1 MCLNTKV
8 KSNTNRSVRIYI
20 LQGLILLFYSV
31 SCLNS
36 YSVEEKITTPPINL
50 TESFLHSKNVVRIQY
65 TIDYLPVT
73 NDQILN
79 ILKEHTLIELGSPF
93 SRNAI
98 KMSINDLYSLNQF
111 SQINVYTKDTPEG
124 IELQFELENV
134 MHIQTIRIIGV
145 DSDELRKAIRDT
157 IRLEPGGMYL
167 PTIAKRDES
176 SIKEVCADNGY
187 FNSKVEIITE
197 TDTGILTYQI
207 DLGSP
212 TIVSK
217 FHIQGNSTLFSEY
230 LKGVV
235 GEFIGELYRK
245 SDVNEAIL
253 EIQDFYKE
261 KYYPNCDI
269 VADFNHITGLLT
281 IKIVEGTQLLLEFVD
296 ESGKQIFSDFTVGDF
311 LKQIGIISG
320 ESEKDLLRNR
330 IITYLNSET
339 LWSQTVQSHFEA
351 KGYDNTTVEWEKL
364 TNSPLHIKFT
374 VAKGKRYIV
383 KDIIIEGNFAF
394 SEQELLREID
404 TKPYHIA
411 TQLFRRHIFTRQE
424 LTEDLERLRILYQK
438 AGYPK
443 ASIRI
448 QQLDK
453 RIPKNRKFGEVS
465 IHLIVFEDRKEV
477 INRCIFS
484 GNNVLDTAILLNA
497 LPNKPPQPNAPL
509 ILKSYQNAILKVY
522 QDHGYMDVAIIN
534 SPNTQYID
542 KMITPVFQVDGNFSE
557 MLDSGL
563 ISGLIPNEIR
573 EEFQKHFL
581 SLSDDTYIATSMG
594 DEWSIQDINGNPR
607 YTLKQGQAALSVFEH
622 GVVYFEINEGQ
633 QIGFGEILFAG
644 DTGVKQLV
652 LNREVAH
659 LQGTLFTPDK
669 LSKAIQNLNSTG
681 VFEPGIRT
689 ERRIKADIGGNTY
702 QNIQSGSANLLSTQ
716 PIYQD
721 VLIRLQKRKPG
732 AYGASIGY
740 SSSDGPR
747 GTISLSHVNLF
758 QRNNRFRLRGRWGT
772 RGYLYDTTLTEPW
785 LLGRTSGSL
794 QFLGRKLEEDDG
806 VRALQGSFT
815 LSRRLY
821 ESHRFNLEYSYREL
835 KDTSDTT
842 SGINP
847 STTVSSLRFLWRQDN
862 RMPPINPK
870 SGMLNE
876 VTVEYAGGFLGG
888 KSSFIK
894 TITDFRYHRLLN
906 ERGFV
911 FAPAIRIGITTG
923 LQEENQD
930 SELISFERFWAGG
943 STTVRGYEERGLG
956 PVDSTGKHRGNIQFV
971 FNTELRFP
979 IFAPFDGVLFF
990 DSGNVWD
997 TYKDVKF
1004 EWLPSSVGVGLR
1016 LDIGPFIGGIDYAV
1030 PIITVPDVP
1039 IQTFY
1044 IRVGTPY

>member
-1 MCLNTKV
+1 MCPNTKIKSITNLSV
-8 KSNTNRSVRIYI
+8 KV
-20 LQGLILLFYSV
+20 LFLLGFILLFQCV
-31 SCLNS
+31 FCFNS
-36 YSVEEKITTPPINL
+36 YSVEETVTALPIDPTNSSL
-50 TESFLHSKNVVRIQY
+50 SSKKVVRIEY
-65 TIDYLPVT
+65 TIDNIPVT
-73 NDQILN
+73 NDEILN
-79 ILKEHTLIELGSPF
+79 ILKEQTLIEHGSRF
-93 SRNAI
+93 SRSAV
-98 KMSINDLYSLNQF
+98 KLSINSLYSLNQF
-111 SQINVYTKDTPEG
+111 SQINVYTKDTSEG
-124 IELQFELENV
+124 IVVQFELENV
-134 MHIQTIRIIGV
+134 MLLQSINFVGV

-157 IRLEPGGMYL
+157 IRLEPGGMFL
-167 PTIAKRDES
+167 PSIAKRDES

-187 FNSKVEIITE
+187 FNSNVEIIT
-197 TDTGILTYQI
+197 DTATGVLTFQI
-207 DLGSP
+207 DLGIP

-230 LKGVV
+230 LKGVTEEFV
-235 GEFIGELYRK
+235 GKLYRK
-245 SDVNEAIL
+245 SKVNEAIS
-253 EIQDFYKE
+253 EIQDFYRE
-261 KYYPNCDI
+261 KYYPNSDI
-269 VADFNHITGLLT
+269 VADFNQETGLLT

-296 ESGKQIFSDFTVGDF
+296 ENGEKIFSDFTVVDI
-311 LKQIGIISG
+311 LKQIGLITG

-339 LWSQTVQSHFEA
+339 LWSQTIQTHFEA
-351 KGYDNTTVEWEKL
+351 EGYDNTTVEWEKL

-374 VAKGKRYIV
+374 VAKGQRYIV
-383 KDIIIEGNFAF
+383 KNIVFEGNFAF

-404 TKPYHIA
+404 TKPSHLAI
-411 TQLFRRHIFTRQE
+411 QVLGRQIFTQQQ

-443 ASIRI
+443 ASIRV

-453 RIPKNRKFGEVS
+453 RKSKNRRFGEVS

-477 INRCIFS
+477 INRCVFS
-484 GNNVLDTAILLNA
+484 GNNVLDTTTLLNV
-497 LPNKPPQPNAPL
+497 LPSKLPQPNAPL
-509 ILKSYQNAILKVY
+509 ILKSFQNAILKVY
-522 QDHGYMDVAIIN
+522 QDHGYMDVEIIN
-534 SPNTQYID
+534 PPNKQYID
-542 KMITPVFQVDGNFSE
+542 KMITPVFQVDGSFSE
-557 MLDSGL
+557 MLNSGL
-563 ISGLIPNEIR
+563 VPNEIT
-573 EEFQKHFL
+573 EEFQKHHL
-581 SLSDDTYIATSMG
+581 SLSGTYIATSLG
-594 DEWSIQDINGNPR
+594 DEWSIQDTDGNPR
-607 YTLKQGQAALSVFEH
+607 YTLKQGKTTLSVFEH
-622 GVVYFEINEGQ
+622 GVVHFEIKEGRK
-633 QIGFGEILFAG
+633 IRFGEFLFPGDAG
-644 DTGVKQLV
+644 VRQYV
-652 LNREVAH
+652 LSREVAH

-681 VFEPGIRT
+681 VFEPGIRA
-689 ERRIKADIGGNTY
+689 ERRKQSDIRGSTY
-702 QNIQSGSANLLSTQ
+702 QNIQPDLEDLLTTQ

-747 GTISLSHVNLF
+747 GTISLSHLNLF
-758 QRNNRFRLRGRWGT
+758 QRNNRLRLRGRWGT

-806 VRALQGSFT
+806 VRALQGSFS

-821 ESHRFNLEYSYREL
+821 ESHRFNYEYSYRGL
-835 KDTSDTT
+835 KDTSETT
-842 SGINP
+842 SGLNP

-888 KSSFIK
+888 KSRFIK
-894 TITDFRYHRLLN
+894 TIADFRAHRLLN
-906 ERGFV
+906 NRGFV
-911 FAPAIRIGITTG
+911 LAPAIRIGITTG
-923 LQEENQD
+923 LQQEDQD

-956 PVDSTGKHRGNIQFV
+956 PVDSTGKHRGNLQFI

-979 IFAPFDGVLFF
+979 IFTPIDGVLFF

-997 TYKDVKF
+997 RFKDVKF

-1016 LDIGPFIGGIDYAV
+1016 LAIGPFIGGIDYAV
-1030 PIITVPDVP
+1030 PIVTVPNVP
-1039 IQTFY
+1039 INTFY

>member
-1 MCLNTKV
+1 MCLNTKL
-8 KSNTNRSVRIYI
+8 RSFTYLSDKVYI
-20 LQGLILLFYSV
+20 LQGIILLFQCV
-31 SCLNS
+31 FCLNS
-36 YSVEEKITTPPINL
+36 YSAEENITVLPINP
-50 TESFLHSKNVVRIQY
+50 TEHSLHSKKVVRIEY
-65 TIDYLPVT
+65 TIDNLPVT
-73 NDQILN
+73 NDQIHN
-79 ILKEHTLIELGSPF
+79 ILKEHTQIELGSKF

-98 KMSINDLYSLNQF
+98 KLSINSLYSLNQF
-111 SQINVYTKDTPEG
+111 SQINVYTKDTSEG
-124 IELQFELENV
+124 IVVQFELENV
-134 MHIQTIRIIGV
+134 MHLQSIKLIGV
-145 DSDELRKAIRDT
+145 DSDELNKAIRDT

-187 FNSKVEIITE
+187 FNSQIEIITE

-212 TIVSK
+212 TIISK
-217 FHIQGNSTLFSEY
+217 FHLQGNSTVFSEY
-230 LKGVV
+230 LKGVA
-235 GEFIGELYRK
+235 GEFIGEVYRK
-245 SDVNEAIL
+245 SDVNDAIL
-253 EIQDFYKE
+253 AIQDFYKE
-261 KYYPNCDI
+261 KYYPNSDI
-269 VADFNHITGLLT
+269 VADFNKETGLLT

-296 ESGKQIFSDFTVGDF
+296 ESGKMIFSDFIVRNV
-311 LKQIGIISG
+311 LKQIGVITG

-339 LWSQTVQSHFEA
+339 LWSQTVQSHFKA

-374 VAKGKRYIV
+374 VTKGQRYIV

-404 TKPYHIA
+404 TKPSHIA
-411 TQLFRRHIFTRQE
+411 IQLFRKHIFTQQE
-424 LTEDLERLRILYQK
+424 LTQDLERLRILYQK

-443 ASIRI
+443 ASIRV

-453 RIPKNRKFGEVS
+453 RIPKNSKFGEVS

-477 INRCIFS
+477 INRCVFS
-484 GNNVLDTAILLNA
+484 GNNALDTATLLNA
-497 LPNKPPQPNAPL
+497 LPSKLPQPNAPL
-509 ILKSYQNAILKVY
+509 ILKSFQNAILKVY
-522 QDHGYMDVAIIN
+522 QDHGYMDVEIIN
-534 SPNTQYID
+534 PPNTQYID
-542 KMITPVFQVDGNFSE
+542 KMITPVFQIDGNFSE
-557 MLDSGL
+557 MLNSGL
-563 ISGLIPNEIR
+563 VPNEIT
-573 EEFQKHFL
+573 EEFQKHHL
-581 SLSDDTYIATSMG
+581 SLSGTYIATSLG

-607 YTLKQGQAALSVFEH
+607 YTLKQGHTTLSVFEH
-622 GVVYFEINEGQ
+622 GVVHFEINEGDK
-633 QIGFGEILFAG
+633 IGFGEILFAG
-644 DTGVKQLV
+644 DAGVRQFV
-652 LNREVAH
+652 LDREVVH
-659 LQGTLFTPDK
+659 LQGTLFTPEK
-669 LSKAIQNLNSTG
+669 LSKAIQNLNNTG

-689 ERRIKADIGGNTY
+689 KRRTQTDLGGSTY
-702 QNIQSGSANLLSTQ
+702 QNIQPNPGSLLSTQ

-747 GTISLSHVNLF
+747 GTISLSHVNLLK
-758 QRNNRFRLRGRWGT
+758 RNNRFRLRGRWGT

-821 ESHRFNLEYSYREL
+821 DSHRFNFEYSYRGL
-835 KDTSDTT
+835 KDTSETT
-842 SGINP
+842 SVINP
-847 STTVSSLRFLWRQDN
+847 STTVSSLRLLWRHDN
-862 RMPPINPK
+862 RIPPINPK

-894 TITDFRYHRLLN
+894 TIADFRAHRLLN
-906 ERGFV
+906 DRGFV
-911 FAPAIRIGITTG
+911 LAPAIRIGITTG
-923 LQEENQD
+923 LQEEDQD

-956 PVDSTGKHRGNIQFV
+956 PVDSTGKHRGNIQFI

-997 TYKDVKF
+997 TFEDVKF

-1016 LDIGPFIGGIDYAV
+1016 LDLGPFIGGIDYAV
-1030 PIITVPDVP
+1030 PIITVPNVP
-1039 IQTFY
+1039 INTFY

>member
-1 MCLNTKV
+1 ML
-8 KSNTNRSVRIYI
+8 
-20 LQGLILLFYSV
+20 LQ
-31 SCLNS
+31 
-36 YSVEEKITTPPINL
+36 
-50 TESFLHSKNVVRIQY
+50 
-65 TIDYLPVT
+65 
-73 NDQILN
+73 
-79 ILKEHTLIELGSPF
+79 
-93 SRNAI
+93 
-98 KMSINDLYSLNQF
+98 SIN
-111 SQINVYTKDTPEG
+111 IV
-124 IELQFELENV
+124 
-134 MHIQTIRIIGV
+134 GV

-157 IRLEPGGMYL
+157 IRLEPSGMFL
-167 PTIAKRDES
+167 PSIAKRDES

-187 FNSKVEIITE
+187 FNSNVEIIT
-197 TDTGILTYQI
+197 DTATGVLTFRI
-207 DLGSP
+207 HLGSP

-230 LKGVV
+230 LKGVA
-235 GEFIGELYRK
+235 GEFVGKLYRK
-245 SDVNEAIL
+245 SKVSEAISG
-253 EIQDFYKE
+253 IQDFYRE
-261 KYYPNCDI
+261 KYYPNSDI
-269 VADFNHITGLLT
+269 VADFNQETGLLT

-296 ESGKQIFSDFTVGDF
+296 ENGDKIFSDFTVVDI
-311 LKQIGIISG
+311 LKKIGVITG

-330 IITYLNSET
+330 IITYLNSES
-339 LWSQTVQSHFEA
+339 LWSQTVKSHFEA
-351 KGYDNTTVEWEKL
+351 KGYDNTTVEWVKL

-374 VAKGKRYIV
+374 IVKGKKYIV
-383 KDIIIEGNFAF
+383 KNIVFEGNLAF
-394 SEQELLREID
+394 NEQELLREID

-411 TQLFRRHIFTRQE
+411 TQLFSRYIFTQQE

-443 ASIRI
+443 ASIRV
-448 QQLDK
+448 QHLE
-453 RIPKNRKFGEVS
+453 KNISKNSKYGEVS
-465 IHLIVFEDRKEV
+465 IHLVVTEDRKEV
-477 INRCIFS
+477 INRCVFS
-484 GNNVLDTAILLNA
+484 GNKVLDTAILLDV

-522 QDHGYMDVAIIN
+522 QDHGYMDVEIIN
-534 SPNTQYID
+534 PPNKQYID
-542 KMITPVFQVDGNFSE
+542 KMETPVFRVEGDFSE
-557 MLDSGL
+557 MLNSGL
-563 ISGLIPNEIR
+563 VPNEIR
-573 EEFQKHFL
+573 QEFQKYRL
-581 SLSDDTYIATSMG
+581 PLADIATSIG
-594 DEWSIQDINGNPR
+594 DEWSIQDNNGNPR
-607 YTLKQGQAALSVFEH
+607 YTLKQDQSSLSVFEH
-622 GVVYFEINEGQ
+622 GVVFFEINEGQ
-633 QIGFGEILFAG
+633 KISFGEILFAG
-644 DTGVKQLV
+644 DSGVRQFV

-669 LSKAIQNLNSTG
+669 LSKTIQNLNRTG
-681 VFEPGIRT
+681 VFEPGIRA
-689 ERRIKADIGGNTY
+689 ERRIKADIGGSTY
-702 QNIQSGSANLLSTQ
+702 QNIQPDSEDLLTTQ

-747 GTISLSHVNLF
+747 GTISLSHLNLL
-758 QRNNRFRLRGRWGT
+758 QRNNRLRLRGRWGT

-806 VRALQGSFT
+806 VRALQGSFS

-821 ESHRFNLEYSYREL
+821 ESHRFNYEYSYRGL
-835 KDTSDTT
+835 KDTSETT
-842 SGINP
+842 SGLNP

-888 KSSFIK
+888 KSRFIK
-894 TITDFRYHRLLN
+894 TIADFRTHRLLN
-906 ERGFV
+906 DRGFV
-911 FAPAIRIGITTG
+911 LAPAIRVGITTG
-923 LQEENQD
+923 LQAEDQD

-956 PVDSTGKHRGNIQFV
+956 PVDSTGKHRGNLQFI

-997 TYKDVKF
+997 TFEDVKF

-1016 LDIGPFIGGIDYAV
+1016 LAIGPFIGGIDYAV
-1030 PIITVPDVP
+1030 PLITVPDVP
-1039 IQTFY
+1039 VNTFY
-1044 IRVGTPY
+1044 LRVGTPY

>member
-1 MCLNTKV
+1 MCLNTKLKYFTNLSV
-8 KSNTNRSVRIYI
+8 KIFI
-20 LQGLILLFYSV
+20 LQGLILLFQCV
-31 SCLNS
+31 FCLNS
-36 YSVEEKITTPPINL
+36 YSVAENGTTGPINL
-50 TESFLHSKNVVRIQY
+50 AKHSLHSKKVVRIEY
-65 TIDYLPVT
+65 TIDNLPVT
-73 NDQILN
+73 NDQIHN
-79 ILKEHTLIELGSPF
+79 ILKEHTVIKLGSPF

-98 KMSINDLYSLNQF
+98 KLSINSLYSLNQF
-111 SQINVYTKDTPEG
+111 SQINVYTKDTSEG
-124 IELQFELENV
+124 IVVQFELENV
-134 MHIQTIRIIGV
+134 MHLQSIDIIGV
-145 DSDELRKAIRDT
+145 DSDELSKAIRDT

-187 FNSKVEIITE
+187 FNSQIEIIRE

-217 FHIQGNSTLFSEY
+217 FHIQGDSVLFSEY
-230 LKGVV
+230 LKGVA
-235 GEFIGELYRK
+235 GKFIGKLYRK
-245 SDVNEAIL
+245 SEVDDAIL

-261 KYYPNCDI
+261 KYFPNSDI
-269 VADFNHITGLLT
+269 VADFNHLTGLLT

-296 ESGKQIFSDFTVGDF
+296 ESGKQIFSDFTVGNF
-311 LKQIGIISG
+311 LKQIGIITG

-330 IITYLNSET
+330 IITFLNSET

-351 KGYDNTTVEWEKL
+351 KGYDNTIVEWEKL

-374 VAKGKRYIV
+374 VAKGRRYIV
-383 KDIIIEGNFAF
+383 KDIVFEGNFAF

-411 TQLFRRHIFTRQE
+411 TQLFRRHIFTQQE

-443 ASIRI
+443 ASIRV

-453 RIPKNRKFGEVS
+453 NIRENSKFGEVS
-465 IHLIVFEDRKEV
+465 IHLIIFEDRKEV
-477 INRCIFS
+477 INRCFFS

-497 LPNKPPQPNAPL
+497 LPTKPPQPNAPL

-522 QDHGYMDVAIIN
+522 QDHGYMDVEIIN
-534 SPNTQYID
+534 PPNTQYID
-542 KMITPVFQVDGNFSE
+542 KMITPVFQVDGNFTE

-563 ISGLIPNEIR
+563 VPNEIR
-573 EEFQKHFL
+573 EEFQKHYL
-581 SLSDDTYIATSMG
+581 PLADIATSIG

-607 YTLKQGQAALSVFEH
+607 YTLRQDETTLSVFEH
-622 GVVYFEINEGQ
+622 GVVHFEINEGH
-633 QIGFGEILFAG
+633 QIRFGEILFAG

-669 LSKAIQNLNSTG
+669 LSRAIQNLNSTG

-689 ERRIKADIGGNTY
+689 ERRIKADIGGKTY
-702 QNIQSGSANLLSTQ
+702 QNIQSEPNNLLATQ

-740 SSSDGPR
+740 SSSDLMR
-747 GTISLSHVNLF
+747 GTISFSHVNLF
-758 QRNNRFRLRGRWGT
+758 QRNNRFRLRGRWGI

-785 LLGRTSGSL
+785 LLGRISGSL

-806 VRALQGSFT
+806 VRALQGSFS

-821 ESHRFNLEYSYREL
+821 ESHRFNLEYSYRGL
-835 KDTSDTT
+835 KDTSETT

-862 RMPPINPK
+862 RTPPINPK

-894 TITDFRYHRLLN
+894 TIADFRDHRLLN
-906 ERGFV
+906 DRGFV
-911 FAPAIRIGITTG
+911 LAPALRIGITTG
-923 LQEENQD
+923 LQEEGQD

-956 PVDSTGKHRGNIQFV
+956 PVDSTGKHRGNIQFI

-979 IFAPFDGVLFF
+979 IFAPIDGVLFF

-997 TYKDVKF
+997 MFEDVKF

-1016 LDIGPFIGGIDYAV
+1016 VTLGPFVGGIDYAV
-1030 PIITVPDVP
+1030 PIITVPNVP
-1039 IQTFY
+1039 INTFY

>member
-8 KSNTNRSVRIYI
+8 KSNTNLSVRIYI
-20 LQGLILLFYSV
+20 LQGLILLFHCV

-36 YSVEEKITTPPINL
+36 YSVEEKITTLPINPTKL
-50 TESFLHSKNVVRIQY
+50 LLHSKNVVRIEY
-65 TIDYLPVT
+65 TIDNLPVS

-79 ILKEHTLIELGSPF
+79 ILKEHTVIKLGSRF
-93 SRNAI
+93 SRNGI
-98 KMSINDLYSLNQF
+98 KLSINSLYSLNQF
-111 SQINVYTKDTPEG
+111 SQINVYTKDTQEG
-124 IELQFELENV
+124 VEVQFELENV
-134 MHIQTIRIIGV
+134 MHLQTIRITGV
-145 DSDELRKAIRDT
+145 DSDELRKAIRDI

-176 SIKEVCADNGY
+176 SIMEVCADNGY
-187 FNSKVEIITE
+187 FNCKVEIIPD
-197 TDTGILTYQI
+197 TDTGILTYQM

-217 FHIQGNSTLFSEY
+217 FHIQGNSVVFSEY
-230 LKGVV
+230 LKGIA

-245 SDVNEAIL
+245 SDVDDAIL
-253 EIQDFYKE
+253 QIQDFYKE

-269 VADFNHITGLLT
+269 VADFNHLTGLLT
-281 IKIVEGTQLLLEFVD
+281 INIVEGTQLLLEFVD
-296 ESGKQIFSDFTVGDF
+296 ENGKQIFFDFTIGDF

-320 ESEKDLLRNR
+320 ESEKDILRNQ

-339 LWSQTVQSHFEA
+339 LWSQTVKSHFEA

-374 VAKGKRYIV
+374 VAKGQRYIV

-394 SEQELLREID
+394 SEQELLREMD

-411 TQLFRRHIFTRQE
+411 TQLFRRHIFTQNA
-424 LTEDLERLRILYQK
+424 LNEDLERLRILYQK

-453 RIPKNRKFGEVS
+453 QKIKNREFGEVS

-477 INRCIFS
+477 INRCVFS
-484 GNNVLDTAILLNA
+484 GNNVLDTSILLNA
-497 LPNKPPQPNAPL
+497 LPSKPPQPNAPL

-522 QDHGYMDVAIIN
+522 QDHGYMDVAIVN
-534 SPNTQYID
+534 PPNTQYID

-563 ISGLIPNEIR
+563 IPNEIR
-573 EEFQKHFL
+573 EEFQKHL
-581 SLSDDTYIATSMG
+581 LTLSDDTGIATSIG

-607 YTLKQGQAALSVFEH
+607 YTLIQEEAVLSVFEH
-622 GVVYFEINEGQ
+622 GVVHFEINEGH

-644 DTGVKQLV
+644 DTGVRQLV

-689 ERRIKADIGGNTY
+689 ERRLKPDIGGNTY
-702 QNIQSGSANLLSTQ
+702 QNIQSDSEGFLSTQ
-716 PIYQD
+716 PMYQD

-747 GTISLSHVNLF
+747 GTISLSHVNLL

-794 QFLGRKLEEDDG
+794 QFLGRQLEEDDG

-821 ESHRFNLEYSYREL
+821 ESHRFNFEYSYRGL
-835 KDTSDTT
+835 KDTSETT

-894 TITDFRYHRLLN
+894 TIADFRYHRLLN
-906 ERGFV
+906 DRGFV
-911 FAPAIRIGITTG
+911 LAPAMRFGITTG
-923 LQEENQD
+923 LQEEDQD

-956 PVDSTGKHRGNIQFV
+956 PVDSTGKHRGNIQFI

-997 TYKDVKF
+997 TYKDVRF

-1016 LDIGPFIGGIDYAV
+1016 IDIGPFIGGIDYAV
-1030 PIITVPDVP
+1030 PLITVPNVP
-1039 IQTFY
+1039 IRTFY

>member
-1 MCLNTKV
+1 MGLNTKL
-8 KSNTNRSVRIYI
+8 KSFTYLFEKVYI
-20 LQGLILLFYSV
+20 LQGLILLFQCV
-31 SCLNS
+31 FCLNA
-36 YSVEEKITTPPINL
+36 YSAEEHETALPINL
-50 TESFLHSKNVVRIQY
+50 TEHSLHPKKVVRIEY
-65 TIDYLPVT
+65 TIDNLPV
-73 NDQILN
+73 NNQQILN
-79 ILKEHTLIELGSPF
+79 KLKEHTYIELGSRF

-98 KMSINDLYSLNQF
+98 KLSINSLYSLNQF
-111 SQINVYTKDTPEG
+111 SQVNVYSKDTSEG
-124 IELQFELENV
+124 IEVQFGLENV
-134 MHIQTIRIIGV
+134 MHLQMIDIKGV
-145 DSDELRKAIRDT
+145 DSDELNKAIRDT

-167 PTIAKRDES
+167 PTIAKRDVS
-176 SIKEVCADNGY
+176 AIREVCGDNGY
-187 FNSKVEIITE
+187 FNSQIEIITE
-197 TDTGILTYQI
+197 TVTGILTYQV

-217 FHIQGNSTLFSEY
+217 FHIQGNSTIFSEY
-230 LKGVV
+230 LKGVT
-235 GEFIGELYRK
+235 GEFIGEVYRK
-245 SDVNEAIL
+245 SDVNDAIL
-253 EIQDFYKE
+253 EIQDFYEE
-261 KYYPNCDI
+261 KYYPNSDI
-269 VADFNHITGLLT
+269 VADFNQVTGLLT

-296 ESGKQIFSDFTVGDF
+296 ESGKQIFSDFTVGNL
-311 LKQIGIISG
+311 LKQIGVIKG

-339 LWSQTVQSHFEA
+339 LWSQTVQSHFQA

-374 VAKGKRYIV
+374 VAKGQRYIV

-404 TKPYHIA
+404 TKPSHIA
-411 TQLFRRHIFTRQE
+411 TQFFRRHIFTQQE

-443 ASIRI
+443 ASIRV

-453 RIPKNRKFGEVS
+453 RIRKNRNFGEVS

-477 INRCIFS
+477 INRCVFS
-484 GNNVLDTAILLNA
+484 GNKVLDTAILLNT
-497 LPNKPPQPNAPL
+497 LPAKPPQPNAPL

-522 QDHGYMDVAIIN
+522 QDHGYMDVEIIN
-534 SPNTQYID
+534 PPNTQYID

-563 ISGLIPNEIR
+563 IPNEIR
-573 EEFQKHFL
+573 EEIQKHHL
-581 SLSDDTYIATSMG
+581 SLAGTYIATSIG

-607 YTLKQGQAALSVFEH
+607 YTLKQGQTTLSVFEH
-622 GVVYFEINEGQ
+622 GVVHFEINEGR

-644 DTGVKQLV
+644 DPGVRQYV

-669 LSKAIQNLNSTG
+669 LSRAIQNLNSTG

-689 ERRIKADIGGNTY
+689 ERRINTGIGGSTNK
-702 QNIQSGSANLLSTQ
+702 NIQPDPESLLSTQ

-721 VLIRLQKRKPG
+721 VRIRLQKRKPG

-747 GTISLSHVNLF
+747 GTISLSHVNLL

-821 ESHRFNLEYSYREL
+821 DSHRFNFEYSYRGL
-835 KDTSDTT
+835 KDTSETT

-847 STTVSSLRFLWRQDN
+847 STTVSSLRLLWRQDN

-894 TITDFRYHRLLN
+894 TIADFRAHRLLN
-906 ERGFV
+906 DRGFV
-911 FAPAIRIGITTG
+911 LAPAIRIGITTG
-923 LQEENQD
+923 LQEEDQD

-956 PVDSTGKHRGNIQFV
+956 QVDSTGKHRGNIQFI

-997 TYKDVKF
+997 TFEDVKY

-1016 LDIGPFIGGIDYAV
+1016 LDLGPFIGGIDYAV
-1030 PIITVPDVP
+1030 PIVTVPNVP
-1039 IQTFY
+1039 INTFY

>member
-1 MCLNTKV
+1 M
-8 KSNTNRSVRIYI
+8 
-20 LQGLILLFYSV
+20 F
-31 SCLNS
+31 
-36 YSVEEKITTPPINL
+36 SVEEDLTTPPITLPNA
-50 TESFLHSKNVVRIQY
+50 SLHSKKVVRIEY
-65 TIDYLPVT
+65 TIDNLPVT

-79 ILKEHTLIELGSPF
+79 ILEKHTLIELGTRF

-98 KMSINDLYSLNQF
+98 RLSISSLYSLNQF
-111 SQINVYTKDTPEG
+111 SQINVYTKDRPEG
-124 IELQFELENV
+124 VEVHFKLENV
-134 MHIQTIRIIGV
+134 MQLQTIVIVGV
-145 DSDELRKAIRDT
+145 DSDKLNKALRDT

-167 PTIAKRDES
+167 PTIANRDEL

-187 FNSKVEIITE
+187 FNSKVETIAE
-197 TDTGILTYQI
+197 TDTGKLTFQI
-207 DLGSP
+207 DLGNP

-230 LKGVV
+230 LKGIA
-235 GEFIGELYRK
+235 GEFVGKVYRK
-245 SDVNEAIL
+245 SDVNDAIL

-261 KYYPNCDI
+261 KYYPNSDI
-269 VADFNHITGLLT
+269 VADFNNVTGLLT
-281 IKIVEGTQLLLEFVD
+281 IRIVEGTQLLLEFVD
-296 ESGKQIFSDFTVGDF
+296 EKGKQIFSDFTVVDI
-311 LKQIGIISG
+311 LKQIGIAKG

-339 LWSQTVQSHFEA
+339 LWSQTVKSHFERQ
-351 KGYDNTTVEWEKL
+351 GYDNTTVEWEKL

-374 VAKGKRYIV
+374 VIKGQRYIV
-383 KDIIIEGNFAF
+383 KDIIFEGNFAF

-404 TKPYHIA
+404 TKPYHIT
-411 TQLFRRHIFTRQE
+411 TQLFRRHIFTQQE

-438 AGYPK
+438 AGYPN
-443 ASIRI
+443 ASIRV

-453 RIPKNRKFGEVS
+453 KLSKPSNFGEVS
-465 IHLIVFEDRKEV
+465 IRITVFEDRKEV
-477 INRCIFS
+477 INRCVFS
-484 GNNVLDTAILLNA
+484 GNKVLDTALLLNA
-497 LPNKPPQPNAPL
+497 LPTKPPQPNAPL
-509 ILKSYQNAILKVY
+509 VLKSYQNAILKVY
-522 QDHGYMDVAIIN
+522 QDQGYMDVEITNPPIE
-534 SPNTQYID
+534 QYID
-542 KMITPVFQVDGNFSE
+542 KMETPAFQVEGNFSD

-563 ISGLIPNEIR
+563 IPRDVR
-573 EEFQKHFL
+573 EEFEKHGLPL
-581 SLSDDTYIATSMG
+581 SGTFIASSIG
-594 DEWSIQDINGNPR
+594 DEWSIQDNNNNPR
-607 YTLKQGQAALSVFEH
+607 YTLKQEETTLSVFEH
-622 GVVYFEINEGQ
+622 GLVYFKINEGH
-633 QIGFGEILFAG
+633 QIRFGEIYFPG
-644 DTGVKQLV
+644 DTGVRQFV

-669 LSKAIQNLNSTG
+669 LSKTIQNLNSTG
-681 VFEPGIRT
+681 VFEAGIRT
-689 ERRIKADIGGNTY
+689 ERRIKSEIEVNTY
-702 QNIQSGSANLLSTQ
+702 QDVPSESGSEFSPK

-721 VLIRLQKRKPG
+721 VSIRLQKRKPG

-747 GTISLSHVNLF
+747 GTISLSHLNLL
-758 QRNNRFRLRGRWGT
+758 QRNNKFRLRGRWGT

-785 LLGRTSGSL
+785 LFGRTSGSL

-821 ESHRFNLEYSYREL
+821 ESHRFNLEYSYRGL
-835 KDTSDTT
+835 RDTSETI

-862 RMPPINPK
+862 RLPPINPK
-870 SGMLNE
+870 TGMLHE

-894 TITDFRYHRLLN
+894 TIADFRDHRLLN
-906 ERGFV
+906 GRGLV
-911 FAPAIRIGITTG
+911 LAPAVRFGITTG
-923 LQEENQD
+923 LEQEDQD

-956 PVDSTGKHRGNIQFV
+956 PVDSTGKHRGNIQFI

-979 IFAPFDGVLFF
+979 IFTPFDGVLFF

-997 TYKDVKF
+997 SFEEIKL

-1016 LDIGPFIGGIDYAV
+1016 IDIGPFIGGIDYAV
-1030 PIITVPDVP
+1030 PLITVPDVP
-1039 IQTFY
+1039 INTLY